1 MRRHYQLMMLALT
14 AITAANGCSNMNNTQ
29 TDALAGGGIGAVL
42 GALVDRRHP
51 GTGAAIGGISGAAIG
66 AAVGHSEDKAEQRA
80 TAAVNAQRAR
90 ALSYEEVVTMAKSG
104 TSDSVIS
111 NQIRTSGTRYD
122 LNGEI
127 IIWLQQNNV
136 SEAVIREMQDTSRRQ
151 PIVVRGEPYYRDPY
165 YYGPVFVA
173 PAPVVGIG
181 VYGRIR

>member
-1 MRRHYQLMMLALT
+1 MRKSYKLAMLALT

-80 TAAVNAQRAR
+80 ANVAAAQRAR
-90 ALSYEEVVTMAKSG
+90 ALSYEEIVTMAKSG
-104 TSDSVIS
+104 TTDSVII

-122 LNGEI
+122 LTGEI

-136 SEAVIREMQDTSRRQ
+136 SEAVIREMQDTARRQ
-151 PIVVRGEPYYRDPY
+151 PVIVRGEPYYRDPY